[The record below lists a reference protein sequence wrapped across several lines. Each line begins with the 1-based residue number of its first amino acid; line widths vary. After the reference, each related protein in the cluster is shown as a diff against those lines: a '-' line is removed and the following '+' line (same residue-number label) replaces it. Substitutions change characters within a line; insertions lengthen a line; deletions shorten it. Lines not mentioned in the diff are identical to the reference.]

1 MKRVRANPK
10 TLPLL
15 LAASRNRD
23 LSTTSSGAI
32 RPQVPRLRF
41 EREGGLKE
49 IEALRHAQVPIVTTS
64 VYTTL

>member
-1 MKRVRANPK
+1 MKRVRAGPK
-10 TLPLL
+10 AMPPL

-23 LSTTSSGAI
+23 LSKAASGAV

-49 IEALRHAQVPIVTTS
+49 IEALRHAQVSIMITN
-64 VYTTL
+64 